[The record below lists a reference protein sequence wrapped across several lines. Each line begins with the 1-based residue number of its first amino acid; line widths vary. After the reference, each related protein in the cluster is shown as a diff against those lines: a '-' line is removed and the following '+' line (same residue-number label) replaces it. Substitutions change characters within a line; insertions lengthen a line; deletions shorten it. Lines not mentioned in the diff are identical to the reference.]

1 MTRRT
6 GPCYPERMRAL
17 PGSISRAVVAV
28 LLLALTAAPLARAGA
43 ALAAPG
49 SHSCCPEAPA
59 QPDSQ
64 PPCQQIAPLS
74 CCLEIGVPPTPS
86 GPERPDALVPTLPPA
101 RALEA
106 FAPARRGLAA
116 PASDAA
122 PPLAP
127 LAQSGVLLL

>member
-1 MTRRT
+1 
-6 GPCYPERMRAL
+6 MRAL
-17 PGSISRAVVAV
+17 PGPISRVVVAV

-59 QPDSQ
+59 QPDSA

-74 CCLEIGVPPTPS
+74 CCLEIGVPPTPG
-86 GPERPDALVPTLPPA
+86 GPERPDALEPTLLPA
-101 RALEA
+101 PVHEA
-106 FAPARRGLAA
+106 FATTRRCLAA
-116 PASDAA
+116 PGSTAA

-127 LAQSGVLLL
+127 LAQSCVLLL